1 MYIKIPYLLIETGG
15 HKNMPRDQRICP
27 MCKLHFGK
35 NTDMEDEYHFILI
48 CPTYRGLR
56 KKIIEKYYWNNP
68 SVYKFVQLLSANN
81 VRDLCNLGKYIK

>member
-35 NTDMEDEYHFILI
+35 NTDIEDEYHFILI

-56 KKIIEKYYWNNP
+56 KKKIIEKYY
-68 SVYKFVQLLSANN
+68 
-81 VRDLCNLGKYIK
+81 